1 MTSYGVACG
10 HWTHRKAEAASGF
23 LLPDSFSRCG
33 NYEPVLTVM
42 PGRIIWIKMSTLPII
57 CTLTIRRNAAQ
68 NWPRFRPT
76 RQFLHPPLY
85 LVPCFQNV
93 LSFIPDKSENKI
105 KKKKERGAVLRPVQV
120 NSPFLFSKKK
130 KTYKKPASRLFSFC
144 FKMRNKSTKYKFYHP
159 VFKETKNKPTFRLAY
174 SLFVLEWGINPR
186 SINFII
192 LSSKRPKIKDPRTS
206 TFLESKG
213 STCIHGTGC

>member
-105 KKKKERGAVLRPVQV
+105 KKKRKGGQLYDLIRSTLHFY
-120 NSPFLFSKKK
+120 FLKKK
-130 KTYKKPASRLFSFC
+130 LI
-144 FKMRNKSTKYKFYHP
+144 
-159 VFKETKNKPTFRLAY
+159 KNRPLDY
-174 SLFVLEWGINPR
+174 SLFVLKWEINPR

-206 TFLESKG
+206 SFLESKG

>member
-23 LLPDSFSRCG
+23 PLPDSFLRCG

-42 PGRIIWIKMSTLPII
+42 PGRIIWIKMSTLTIT
-57 CTLTIRRNAAQ
+57 CTLTNFYIHLFT
-68 NWPRFRPT
+68 WYPVFKMFSPLFPT
-76 RQFLHPPLY
+76 SQ
-85 LVPCFQNV
+85 
-93 LSFIPDKSENKI
+93 KI
-105 KKKKERGAVLRPVQV
+105 KLKKKTESGAVLRPDQV

-130 KTYKKPASRLFSFC
+130 TYKKPASR
-144 FKMRNKSTKYKFYHP
+144 YD
-159 VFKETKNKPTFRLAY
+159 Y
-174 SLFVLEWGINPR
+174 SLFVLKWGINPR

-213 STCIHGTGC
+213 ATCIHGTGC